1 MKKASSGAF
10 FLHMSKII
18 TTFAA
23 AKVLTL
29 YIMRKFIL
37 LLTVTLLTIP
47 VLGQIKGVVVDDS
60 GTPLMGVVVQDPV
73 SGLTATTDMNGSF
86 QLNVTEGTEIQIAL
100 LGFYSSKAKAKPD
113 MQVVLRN
120 KKGSASDEWKM
131 FILANGQ
138 TAFPFSPAVGFTIGV
153 VKRFGWYF
161 NAMMGFG
168 FHYRHKSI
176 VDKNMQ
182 VHLSE
187 FPYAETPFYSGKR
200 SDQLLSATTGFMAR
214 LGGVPLY
221 TYIGAGYGYK
231 SVTYE
236 TNNHL
241 WLAKS
246 NGHPEN
252 DLSPFHSLCAEVG
265 LMGDIKGFAISAG
278 YEVMLGLGHPME
290 DVSCAHVIKIGI
302 GGIFDCKRRNQ

>member
-1 MKKASSGAF
+1 MKK
-10 FLHMSKII
+10 I
-18 TTFAA
+18 
-23 AKVLTL
+23 
-29 YIMRKFIL
+29 IL
-37 LLTVTLLTIP
+37 LLIISLLTLP

-100 LGFYSSKAKAKPD
+100 LGFYSAKAKAKPD
-113 MQVVLRN
+113 MQVRLRN

-138 TAFPFSPAVGFTIGV
+138 TAFPFSPAVGLTLGV
-153 VKRFGWYF
+153 VKRFGWYL
-161 NAMMGFG
+161 NAMMGLG
-168 FHYRHKSI
+168 FHYRHKDV
-176 VDKNMQ
+176 VDRNMQ
-182 VHLSE
+182 LHISD
-187 FPYAETPFYSGKR
+187 FPYAETPFYTGKR
-200 SDQLLSATTGFMAR
+200 SDQLLSVTTGFVAR

-221 TYIGAGYGYK
+221 SYIGAGYGYK

-236 TNNHL
+236 TKSHV

-246 NGHPEN
+246 NGPAN
-252 DLSPFHSLCAEVG
+252 DLSPLHSFCLEAG

-278 YEVMLGLGHPME
+278 YEVMLGLGHPIE
-290 DVSCAHVIKIGI
+290 DVSCAHALKIGI
-302 GGIFDCKRRNQ
+302 GGIFDCKRRNK